1 MRLSRGL
8 RAAAIAL
15 AVLAGAFAPGAAR
28 ADSGTIR
35 FAVLKGGWF
44 VGASGGD
51 GALFFHGKVYPVS
64 VGGLSAGLVFGASRT
79 SFHGT
84 VSNIRE
90 PADVT
95 GAYFAV
101 GGGAAVIAGRQVIVL
116 QNEKGAQLRLTGE
129 QIGLQVNIDLSGLA
143 IRVKWGGE
151 AKPTGFRSRRN
162 RLERNQI
169 GSARRGPSYVCLMGS
184 AFALLNRL

>member
-1 MRLSRGL
+1 
-8 RAAAIAL
+8 
-15 AVLAGAFAPGAAR
+15 
-28 ADSGTIR
+28 
-35 FAVLKGGWF
+35 
-44 VGASGGD
+44 
-51 GALFFHGKVYPVS
+51 
-64 VGGLSAGLVFGASRT
+64 VFGASRT

-129 QIGLQVNIDLSGLA
+129 QIGLQVNVDLSGLA
-143 IRVKWGGE
+143 ITVK
-151 AKPTGFRSRRN
+151 
-162 RLERNQI
+162 
-169 GSARRGPSYVCLMGS
+169 
-184 AFALLNRL
+184 